1 MLDFR
6 ILSFS
11 VFALCL
17 TGCGQPQEI
26 SQASAQDETAKAGQG
41 SNWTVIKEESFIK
54 FSALQQGKE
63 FEGEFT
69 EFDADI
75 LFYPDNLDKSE
86 VTVKIPLQSAD
97 TGDSERNNTL
107 PGKAWFS
114 AKSFPVAT
122 FRSDNI
128 VETSEGSYLANGS
141 LSMKNITRNI
151 ELPFSLSSV
160 AAKSDE
166 KVVMTGSMTL
176 DRTDWKVGEEPW
188 NTEEWVSRDIALNV
202 QITASPE

>member
-1 MLDFR
+1 MLVLR

-17 TGCGQPQEI
+17 TGCGQPQDV
-26 SQASAQDETAKAGQG
+26 SQASAQDETAVAQQET
-41 SNWTVIKEESFIK
+41 NWTVVKEESFIK

-75 LFYPDNLDKSE
+75 LFHPDNLNKSE

-97 TGDSERNNTL
+97 AGDSERNNTL

-114 AKSFPVAT
+114 AKSYPVAI
-122 FRSDNI
+122 FRSDSI
-128 VETSEGSYLANGS
+128 IETEEGAYSAIGS
-141 LSMKNITRNI
+141 LSIKGTMRDI
-151 ELPFSLSSV
+151 ELPFSLSSS
-160 AAKSDE
+160 KESDG

-176 DRTDWKVGEEPW
+176 DRTHWNIGEDPW
-188 NTEEWVSRDIALNV
+188 NTGEWVSRDIKLNI
-202 QITASPE
+202 QITATPE